1 MFTKAFWPTNLYAFI
16 TVVINV
22 KAFLPHD
29 FIMKISVYLLFWN
42 NRISYCLS
50 HIPYGPHQGKFI

>member
-29 FIMKISVYLLFWN
+29 FIMKISV
-42 NRISYCLS
+42 
-50 HIPYGPHQGKFI
+50 